1 MLIIDAHL
9 DLSMNALQ
17 WNRDLLASVY
27 TIRTR
32 EQRIAGKGRAQGTV
46 AYPEMRSG
54 RIALSFATVLSR
66 STGTPAP
73 YIDFDSRPRPT
84 AWRGQLAYYLR
95 ARTPRRCARAGKPR

>member
-73 YIDFDSRPRPT
+73 YIDFDSPAQAHGMARTTRLLP
-84 AWRGQLAYYLR
+84 R